1 MMNATTKTCSYCG
14 DAAHTARSC
23 AIKRAGLP
31 SPVLAAKE
39 AAKAEKARIKAEKE
53 AAIVAKRRSREAA
66 KAEKA
71 RIKAENR
78 SWRSRTARCSFCG
91 YQGHSRTGCP
101 VAKQYKT
108 DVPAFIRTWRA
119 YVWQKIKDL
128 PLGVGTMVDY
138 YGWGHY
144 IGDDGTICHG
154 RVRGA
159 GDKQIIVG
167 INLDSDPANPFSF
180 RTQPIACLGVT
191 DKWGDRI
198 ENTLGGFFPDGMFTG
213 DYVHDNLRKYADHFD
228 PDGLSHS
235 AWVPRFQPSASG
247 VTIGDS
253 VDARVL
259 EKWLNYSEEEFVAW
273 LGFGKGHRSRWRR
286 TQNDVINEFNYRRQ
300 PHINYP
306 A

>member
-23 AIKRAGLP
+23 AIKRSGLP

-53 AAIVAKRRSREAA
+53 AAIVAKRASREAA

-71 RIKAENR
+71 RIKESTR
-78 SWRSRTARCSFCG
+78 SWRTRRSRCTFCG

-101 VAKQYKT
+101 TAKQYKT
-108 DVPAFIRTWRA
+108 DIPAFVRTWRA

-138 YGWGHY
+138 YGWGY
-144 IGDDGTICHG
+144 CVGDDGAVRNG
-154 RVRGA
+154 RIRGS
-159 GDKQIIVG
+159 GDKQIVVG
-167 INLDSDPANPFSF
+167 INLENDPANPFSF
-180 RTQPIACLGVT
+180 KTQPIACLGVA

-198 ENTLGGFFPDGMFTG
+198 ENALGGFFPDGMFTG
-213 DYVHDNLRKYADHFD
+213 DYVYDIRKYADHFD
-228 PDGLSHS
+228 TDGLSHT
-235 AWVPRFQPSASG
+235 AWMPRFGASASG

-253 VDARVL
+253 VDARAL
-259 EKWLNYSEEEFVAW
+259 EKWLNYSDEEFVAW
-273 LGFGKGHRSRWRR
+273 LNYGKGSRARWRR
-286 TQNDVINEFNYRRQ
+286 SANDVINEFNYRRQ